1 MMILQSD
8 EVAVEPVEEAVK
20 QAAKRKVL
28 PGASRIRLER
38 LREGLTAQIMH
49 VGPFSDE
56 KPTIDRLHE
65 FIASNGYERTGKHHE
80 ITWLIRAEPLQKR

>member
-65 FIASNGYERTGKHHE
+65 FIRIQRLRTNRQTPRDLPG
-80 ITWLIRAEPLQKR
+80 